1 MVQFRDLGK
10 RPNKDCVR
18 FDMAGSIRRFF
29 RYRSERCTRKMGTD
43 VWARIGCLGRP
54 EASTQRFE
62 VVNVGSEIGG
72 RHPARFLSHLQRRH
86 LAMQAAQARQ
96 VRRWQAM
103 AG

>member
-1 MVQFRDLGK
+1 MVQLRALGK
-10 RPNKDCVR
+10 MPSKDCVR
-18 FDMAGSIRRFF
+18 FDMAGSIPRFF

-43 VWARIGCLGRP
+43 VWAKIGCLDRP

-62 VVNVGSEIGG
+62 VVNAGSEIGG
-72 RHPARFLSHLQRRH
+72 RRPARFLSHLQRRH

>member
-1 MVQFRDLGK
+1 MVQLRALGK
-10 RPNKDCVR
+10 MPNKDYVR

-29 RYRSERCTRKMGTD
+29 RYRSERCTREMGTD
-43 VWARIGCLGRP
+43 VWARIGCLDDP

-72 RHPARFLSHLQRRH
+72 RRPARFLSHLQRRH
-86 LAMQAAQARQ
+86 LAMQAAQASQ